1 MAMVESERNLL
12 FGILALQN
20 GLIDQ
25 PDLIAAFQRWST
37 ERVRPMSQILVE
49 RGALTD
55 GDRAMLEGLVRRHVE
70 KQLCEPEP
78 APAVIAPPVALA
90 EMQHAASSDRDLE
103 ESPPHSPS
111 GGNGDPSRAAEFTRG
126 VGHDREPEESMDWS
140 FSLGQSTAEGGRFRL
155 LRHHARGGIGVV
167 FVALDSELHREV
179 ALKQIQPQHADDPT
193 SRARFLIEAEVTG
206 RLEHPGIVPVYGL
219 GTSDRGR
226 PFYAMRFVRGQSLK
240 DAVESFHQADRRSAR
255 DPVER
260 ALALRQLLGRFI
272 DVCNA
277 IGYAHSRGVLHR
289 DLKPANVLLG
299 PYGETLVVDWGLAKV
314 VGREDPTPRPAAEMT
329 LRPASPAGN
338 SETMAG
344 AAIGTP
350 LYMSPEQAEG
360 RLAQI
365 GPASDI
371 YCLGGTLYCLLAGR
385 PALEGLEVDEIMTRV
400 RRGEIPPP
408 SQINPRVPA
417 ALGAIVSK
425 AMALR
430 PSDRYAS
437 ARDLAEEVERWLAD
451 EPISAHREPV
461 WERARRWMRRRK
473 TTAAAIAATVVAS
486 TIGLAAVLAVQT
498 RANASLKAANL
509 NLAEANQ
516 RASDANRALL
526 LANAR
531 ERARFDLSLEAIKTF
546 HAGVSEDLLLKEKQ
560 FDGLRTKLLRGATD
574 FYQRLEDLLKDAADP
589 RSRAAL
595 GQAYHDIGELTAKIG
610 SQAEAMSALKRSRDL
625 RTALAAEPSAD
636 AAAKLEAGQSL
647 IAVGDLQEATGES
660 KAALE
665 SYQQARALL
674 EPLALPGPESAAY
687 RAAVARCLHGIASVQ
702 YHAGHASESLALHEE
717 ARAIRQALA
726 GSSPDNTQFE
736 RDLAASYR
744 DIGTIH
750 RASGRSTE
758 ALNSYERARA
768 IGQALADAHP
778 SDTQF
783 QSDLAQS
790 HSDIG
795 FLHHETGHLAQAQAS
810 LEQARTIL
818 QKLAEANPAVTR
830 FEGDLAQNL
839 QVIGSIQE
847 QTGHPGE
854 ALASY
859 ERALA
864 ILQKLADLN
873 PALTVFQNRLA
884 MSHAYLGLAR
894 RRSGRPAEA
903 AAEFER
909 AVAIMERLAN
919 LQPDGYNLYN
929 LACFRSLLSGIA
941 AQPGAGLSA
950 DEIARF
956 GAQAVS
962 ALRQAVAA
970 GFQDVAFMRRDTD
983 LDPLRTRPDFQ
994 MLLLD
999 LGFPEMPLAMPRPH

>member
-1 MAMVESERNLL
+1 MAAAESERNLL

-20 GLIDQ
+20 GLIEQ
-25 PDLIAAFQRWST
+25 PDLIAAFQCWT
-37 ERVRPMSQILVE
+37 KERARPMAQILVE
-49 RGALTD
+49 RRVLTE
-55 GDRAMLEGLVRRHVE
+55 GDRAMVDGLVRRHVE
-70 KQLCEPEP
+70 KHGDDDRHGLADNP
-78 APAVIAPPVALA
+78 APVALA
-90 EMQHAASSDRDLE
+90 ANLSDSASADRVATDALAQLSD
-103 ESPPHSPS
+103 
-111 GGNGDPSRAAEFTRG
+111 GGNGNPPSAAEFTRG
-126 VGHDREPEESMDWS
+126 AGLEQQPDASLEWS

-219 GTSDRGR
+219 GTGDGGR

-240 DAVESFHQADRRSAR
+240 EAIESFHRSDRRPAR

-277 IGYAHSRGVLHR
+277 IAYAHSRGVLHR

-329 LRPASPAGN
+329 LRPASPAGS

-360 RLAQI
+360 RLVQI

-385 PALEGLEVDEIMTRV
+385 PALEGLDVDEIMARV
-400 RRGEIPPP
+400 RRGDITPP

-417 ALGAIVSK
+417 ALEAIVLK

-430 PSDRYAS
+430 SSDRYAS

-451 EPISAHREPV
+451 EPVSARREPI
-461 WERARRWMRRRK
+461 WEKARRWMRRRR
-473 TTAAAIAATVVAS
+473 TTAAAIAATIIAS

-498 RANASLKAANL
+498 RANASLKAANV

-516 RASDANRALL
+516 RASDANRELR
-526 LANAR
+526 LANSR

-574 FYQRLEDLLKDAADP
+574 FYQRLEDMLKGQADR

-595 GQAYHDIGELTAKIG
+595 GQAYHDIGELTGKIG
-610 SQAEAMSALKRSRDL
+610 SQAEAMSALKRGRDL
-625 RTALAAEPSAD
+625 RIALAAEPTAD
-636 AAAKLEAGQSL
+636 AVTMLEAAQSL
-647 IAVGDLQEATGES
+647 IAVGDLQEATGQS
-660 KAALE
+660 KAALA

-674 EPLALPGPESAAY
+674 EPLALPDADSAPY
-687 RAAVARCLHGIASVQ
+687 RAAFAKCLHGIATVE
-702 YHAGHASESLALHEE
+702 YHAGHATESLVTHEE

-726 GSSPDNTQFE
+726 DSSPDVTQYQ

-750 RASGRSTE
+750 RASGRSSE
-758 ALNSYERARA
+758 ALASYERARA
-768 IGQALADAHP
+768 LSQALAAANP
-778 SDTQF
+778 SNAQF

-790 HSDIG
+790 YNDVG
-795 FLHHETGHLAQAQAS
+795 FVHHETGQLALAQSS
-810 LEQARTIL
+810 LEQARAIL
-818 QKLAEANPAVTR
+818 QTLAEANPAVTR

-839 QVIGSIQE
+839 QVIGSIQD
-847 QTGHPGE
+847 QTGHPDE
-854 ALASY
+854 AVASY
-859 ERALA
+859 ERARR

-873 PALTVFQNRLA
+873 PTLTVFQNRLA
-884 MSHAYLGLAR
+884 MSHSYVGLAR
-894 RRSGRPAEA
+894 KRSGRPAEA
-903 AAEFER
+903 AAEFNK
-909 AVAIMERLAN
+909 AVAIMERLSG

-929 LACFRSLLSGIA
+929 LACFRSLLSGIVAEPGSGLPA
-941 AQPGAGLSA
+941 AEVDRLG
-950 DEIARF
+950 E
-956 GAQAVS
+956 QAVL

-970 GFQDVAFMRRDTD
+970 GFQDVAFMRKDTD
-983 LDPLRTRPDFQ
+983 LDPLRKRPDFQ

-999 LGFPEMPLAMPRPH
+999 LGFPAVPLAAPR